1 MASRTSAP
9 AQGLPEQSSCL
20 LVACVSRTGCSPA
33 STRGLGSP
41 STALAARWAPALG
54 CCHTPGDRDPG
65 TRFPGLSQQP
75 ARSVGPW
82 TRFPWLRSS
91 RSDGGDRPK
100 EPCSDGQPEPCAAG
114 LCSGFDKPCRG
125 SGAGSE
131 GGSPGCDPVTL
142 LAALTALQHKQE
154 AVGAW
159 DLPIG
164 AAVTAVLSSEVKERS
179 CSCPAFHIPP
189 LHISGFPV
197 LFPCPSARGLGK
209 EHENTESF
217 DTSIDGAGPCVTPCP
232 WQRWDLGDFPLYPHL
247 HFKSNAAL
255 SLCPAMKK
263 AAVHM
268 KRHC

>member
-20 LVACVSRTGCSPA
+20 LVACVSWTGCSPA

-41 STALAARWAPALG
+41 STALAARWAPAPG

-75 ARSVGPW
+75 ARSVVPW
-82 TRFPWLRSS
+82 TRFPLLRSS

-100 EPCSDGQPEPCAAG
+100 ELCSDGRPEPCAEG

-179 CSCPAFHIPP
+179 CSCPALHIPP

-197 LFPCPSARGLGK
+197 LFPCPSACGLGK

-217 DTSIDGAGPCVTPCP
+217 G
-232 WQRWDLGDFPLYPHL
+232 
-247 HFKSNAAL
+247 
-255 SLCPAMKK
+255 
-263 AAVHM
+263 
-268 KRHC
+268 